1 MQAVCMELLPLFFQ
15 LKCKPWCAV
24 CGNYY
29 SCIFKTVIFRFKSV
43 QIHYF
48 TLTLQCVLKM
58 RIEQLLP

>member
-29 SCIFKTVIFRFKSV
+29 SCIFKTVIFQCFLHGFVVFMSV
-43 QIHYF
+43 NFYVAEF
-48 TLTLQCVLKM
+48 
-58 RIEQLLP
+58 